1 MKDVQD
7 ELNRLM
13 TAGKK
18 ADDLKS
24 KVTEL
29 VKPVYLAGNDH
40 DRAQMEA
47 MLLKLE
53 DDSGGKLYERK
64 TIEQWV
70 KQAKK
75 KEEQA
80 EKTTDEWAGLR

>member
-1 MKDVQD
+1 
-7 ELNRLM
+7 
-13 TAGKK
+13 
-18 ADDLKS
+18 
-24 KVTEL
+24 
-29 VKPVYLAGNDH
+29 
-40 DRAQMEA
+40 MEA

-64 TIEQWV
+64 TFEQWV